1 MARKKRLN
9 VLNSQK
15 IFNLN
20 IVPRDYSYVPVTPD
34 NYNDIFKEL
43 ELFSK
48 EQDPIIKNRNG
59 IKYIVYYDK
68 LYDFSFYKYL
78 VELSDSF
85 LLVTDDIIPVT
96 LIDLLSS
103 YPRIV
108 QARYIFNSEF
118 TDGIIENIIQTSA
131 GIKVSILYNTDSDSS
146 FSLKRGLY
154 PLKYSANE
162 VIIRWESTNY
172 ENEYSFFTGIR
183 NALSGWGIVIT
194 IEYNTIEE
202 RDYLLKR
209 KKEDAE
215 IKQSSYVWGRE

>member
-20 IVPRDYSYVPVTPD
+20 IVPRKTDYVDVYPD
-34 NYNDIFKEL
+34 NYKSILNKLKKDKVN
-43 ELFSK
+43 
-48 EQDPIIKNRNG
+48 QDPILKERNG
-59 IKYIVYYDK
+59 IEYRVFYDSS
-68 LYDFSFYKYL
+68 YEYEFYTLL
-78 VELSDSF
+78 VEVSENF
-85 LLVTDDIIPVT
+85 LLVSDTQIPIT

-103 YPRIV
+103 YPRYAQVMYLFTEEYTDSQIDNIL
-108 QARYIFNSEF
+108 QA
-118 TDGIIENIIQTSA
+118 SA
-131 GIKVSILYNTDSDSS
+131 GVKVSILYSTDSSNG
-146 FSLKRGLY
+146 FILKRSLY

-162 VIIRWESTNY
+162 LVIHWENGNYDEEYELFTN
-172 ENEYSFFTGIR
+172 IR

-194 IEYNTIEE
+194 IEYKNDEE
-202 RDYLLKR
+202 REYLYKR